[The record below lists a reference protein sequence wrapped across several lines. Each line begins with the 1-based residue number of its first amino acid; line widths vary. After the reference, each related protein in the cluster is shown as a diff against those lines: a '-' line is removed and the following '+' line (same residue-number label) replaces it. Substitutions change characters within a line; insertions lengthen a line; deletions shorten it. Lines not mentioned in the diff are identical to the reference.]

1 MEIDKIV
8 WEYGGPGRVLIK
20 HKQIQDIDLTVDF
33 MDDCLVVP
41 ENPFP
46 TKLPIDLLR
55 QFVDNYDTAK
65 SDHLKSE
72 EPPF

>member
-8 WEYGGPGRVLIK
+8 WEYGGPGTVLIR
-20 HKQIQDIDLTVDF
+20 HKQTQDIHLTVDF

-41 ENPFP
+41 DNCIP

-55 QFVDNYDTAK
+55 QFVDNYETAK
-65 SDHLKSE
+65 ADHLKSE

>member
-8 WEYGGPGRVLIK
+8 WEYGGPGIVLIR
-20 HKQIQDIDLTVDF
+20 HKQIQNIDLTVDF
-33 MDDCLVVP
+33 IDDCLVVP
-41 ENPFP
+41 ENSIP

-55 QFVDNYDTAK
+55 QFIDNYDTAK
-65 SDHLKSE
+65 ADHLKSE